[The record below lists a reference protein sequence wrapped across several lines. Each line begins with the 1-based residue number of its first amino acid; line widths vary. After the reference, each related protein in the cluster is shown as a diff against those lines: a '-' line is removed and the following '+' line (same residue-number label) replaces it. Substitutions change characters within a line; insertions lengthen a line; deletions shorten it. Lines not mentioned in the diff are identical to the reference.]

1 MNGSNERQVQKMSTE
16 KRPLFQKINGQ
27 KVKVCAH
34 HEVVGDIR
42 VLYDE
47 SGKEIRREYMDG
59 RPAPGENGKK
69 RKGVWTPERGQVL
82 YELDEETGEWI
93 EI

>member
-1 MNGSNERQVQKMSTE
+1 MNGTAKRQVQTMSTE
-16 KRPLFQKINGQ
+16 KRPLFQKIDGKQ
-27 KVKVCAH
+27 VKVCAH

-42 VLYDE
+42 VLYDDQ
-47 SGKEIRREYMDG
+47 GHEIRREYLDG

-69 RKGVWTPERGQVL
+69 RKTVWTPDRGQVTT
-82 YELDEETGEWI
+82 EFDEGTGQWK